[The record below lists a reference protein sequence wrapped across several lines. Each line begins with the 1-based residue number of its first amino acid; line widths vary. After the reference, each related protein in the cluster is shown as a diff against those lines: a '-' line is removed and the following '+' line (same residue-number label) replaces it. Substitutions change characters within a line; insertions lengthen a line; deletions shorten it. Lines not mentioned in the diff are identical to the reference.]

1 MITASDVLITL
12 CSNYDTSG
20 YPQDELLDCCQAGL
34 SWVRERLKKGVPD
47 TNALITQT
55 AAAIAHYH
63 FFIRTLT
70 EPEKYESYRV
80 GDITVNCDP
89 SKALER
95 EILLRDR
102 AVAEAAS
109 ILTDGGFYC
118 CGYC

>member
-1 MITASDVLITL
+1 MITANDVFSTL

-20 YPQDELLDCCQAGL
+20 YPQTDLLDCCKTAL

-47 TNALITQT
+47 THPLVAET
-55 AAAIAHYH
+55 AAAIAHFN
-63 FFIRTLT
+63 FFVRTLS

-102 AVAEAAS
+102 AVADASS

-118 CGYC
+118 CGY